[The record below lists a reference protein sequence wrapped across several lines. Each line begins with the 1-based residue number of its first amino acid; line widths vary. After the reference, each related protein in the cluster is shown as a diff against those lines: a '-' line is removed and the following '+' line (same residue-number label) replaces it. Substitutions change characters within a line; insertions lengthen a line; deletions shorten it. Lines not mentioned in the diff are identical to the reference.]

1 MLKRFSVNKQKNIK
15 ILIFRLCSWILRQ
28 NFFLNVHFEGT
39 IFEIYFLREQLF
51 KKSFAIYFLR
61 EQFQKYTLWGSSF
74 LNAFFVGAIFWV
86 YVLVERL
93 SFWNVFFE
101 IAIFSKKNFGMYF
114 LGKHFLRCIF
124 REQFFKNNIWNVF
137 FEGENSLKE
146 ILKCFFKEAIF
157 WGSKFGKNF
166 DKCFS

>member
-1 MLKRFSVNKQKNIK
+1 M
-15 ILIFRLCSWILRQ
+15 
-28 NFFLNVHFEGT
+28 
-39 IFEIYFLREQLF
+39 
-51 KKSFAIYFLR
+51 
-61 EQFQKYTLWGSSF
+61 
-74 LNAFFVGAIFWV
+74 GAIFWV

-101 IAIFSKKNFGMYF
+101 IAIFSKKFFGMYF

-146 ILKCFFKEAIF
+146 ILKCVFLRKQFFEGANLEKILINALVSGWLKLVIVF
-157 WGSKFGKNF
+157 T
-166 DKCFS
+166 DLYC